1 MQNLKFIQL
10 LILSNSAKSANQF
23 KFSKTI
29 NLITA
34 KDNSVGKSTL
44 LKLLFWGLGCE
55 PEFDTVW
62 KNQDCKTIVEFEISN
77 NRYKIKRYK
86 NEISIKTN
94 NASYVNFQKIT
105 GDYSIKLAEILNFKA
120 LLPNQATSLQET
132 PPPAF
137 YFLPF
142 YIDQKRSWSKAWDNF
157 DNLAQY
163 SNWKSTIIR
172 YHVGLLTPEHF
183 EIESEKSEKKHLQKN
198 IEEEVFKIDTAIEVV
213 ERFIPKRINTV
224 TETKALNKLTDEL
237 KEDLINLQVKQET
250 LLNEISTFNSE
261 KTHLTQQKAIT
272 EKIIQELDADYKF
285 SVENIEDDNLECPLC
300 GTIHENS
307 VVNRASI
314 LTDKSQ
320 AEVQLNEINNEIE
333 KIERKLKQTQINL
346 SKARTELDKL
356 NEKYVIDDEEQKTKI
371 NFTEIIESI
380 AGQSIKE
387 NVSILKSNK
396 VVEIKQI
403 EDDVKKMTK
412 EQKEL
417 TSKETI
423 EDRNDTFKSLL
434 SKYIKALDAE
444 AINLSEINSPLD
456 YGKIVKEGGAAEGV
470 RAILAYYLSIYTMV
484 KKYGQEVKSAIVI
497 DTPNQQEQSDKNY
510 DKILNLL
517 LTEFSEDQIILSA
530 MENEHLKPILQ
541 TANIIN
547 LDTDKL
553 LSKNNYDTIK
563 KEFDVA

>member
-10 LILSNSAKSANQF
+10 LILSNSTKSANQF

-86 NEISIKTN
+86 NEISIKVS
-94 NASYVNFQKIT
+94 NASYINFQKIT

-120 LLPNQATSLQET
+120 LLPNQATNLQET

-198 IEEEVFKIDTAIEVV
+198 IEDEVFKIDTAIEVV

-261 KTHLTQQKAIT
+261 KAHLTQQKAIT

-320 AEVQLNEINNEIE
+320 AEFQLNEINNEIE
-333 KIERKLKQTQINL
+333 KIERKLERTQINL

-356 NEKYVIDDEEQKTKI
+356 NEKYVINDEEQKTKI
-371 NFTEIIESI
+371 YFTEIIESI

-387 NVSILKSNK
+387 NVSISKSNK

-541 TANIIN
+541 TANVIN

-553 LSKNNYDTIK
+553 LSKKNYDTIK